1 MNKTTSSVFNVN
13 VNGTAAQNRCLCV
26 SEVLL
31 VNRDQL
37 QVCVKCLTPT
47 KIPKPILHIP
57 NAEYSVGERFFI
69 SRSLFSVFLAESQG
83 KEMNVDN
90 FRKHY
95 QQRSCPLSTEFF
107 RGSF

>member
-13 VNGTAAQNRCLCV
+13 VNGTAAQNNCLCV

-47 KIPKPILHIP
+47 KTPKPILHIP
-57 NAEYSVGERFFI
+57 NAEYSVGERFLSQGPCF
-69 SRSLFSVFLAESQG
+69 LFSWLSH
-83 KEMNVDN
+83 KEK
-90 FRKHY
+90 R
-95 QQRSCPLSTEFF
+95 
-107 RGSF
+107 